1 MRAKSRARRD
11 VAIPFACALPENHL
25 RWPAFMNILVV
36 EDDPRISDV
45 LEYALKADGYEVETA
60 QRGREAIEMARRS
73 SPGLIVLDVGL
84 PDIDGFEVCRMVRT
98 FSDVPV
104 IFLTSRSDEID
115 RVVGLEIGGDDYVV
129 KPFSPRELLAR
140 IKAILRR
147 NHRPADA
154 SSAGAGAAN
163 HVRYG
168 PITIDPEKFRIH
180 CHAREIVLT
189 AQEFKLL
196 ELLVRSPGRVFTRAQ
211 VLNRAWGDG
220 GLVTDRTIDV
230 HVKSL
235 RKKFGEFEF
244 IETVRGIGYRARE
257 L

>member
-1 MRAKSRARRD
+1 MK
-11 VAIPFACALPENHL
+11 V
-25 RWPAFMNILVV
+25 LVV

-45 LEYALKADGYEVETA
+45 LEYALKAEGYEVQTA
-60 QRGREAIEMARRS
+60 QRGREATDIARRS

-84 PDIDGFEVCRMVRT
+84 PDIDGFEVCRMVRK

-140 IKAILRR
+140 IKAIRRR
-147 NHRPADA
+147 NDRL
-154 SSAGAGAAN
+154 AAKPSIN
-163 HVRYG
+163 PGENELRYG
-168 PITIDPEKFRIH
+168 PLTIDPDKFRIH
-180 CHAREIVLT
+180 CQGREIMLT

-196 ELLVRSPGRVFTRAQ
+196 ELLVSHPGRVFTRAQ

-235 RKKFGEFEF
+235 RKKFGKFEF

>member
-1 MRAKSRARRD
+1 MK
-11 VAIPFACALPENHL
+11 V
-25 RWPAFMNILVV
+25 LVV

-45 LEYALKADGYEVETA
+45 LEYALEADGYEVQTA
-60 QRGREAIEMARRS
+60 QRGREAAEIARRS

-98 FSDVPV
+98 FSQVPV

-140 IKAILRR
+140 IKAIRRR
-147 NHRPADA
+147 NDRPEAARPADQTE
-154 SSAGAGAAN
+154 N
-163 HVRYG
+163 RLCYG
-168 PITIDPEKFRIH
+168 SITIDPEKFRVE
-180 CHAREIVLT
+180 CGGREIVLT

-196 ELLVRSPGRVFTRAQ
+196 ELLVKHPGRVFTREQ

-220 GLVTDRTIDV
+220 GLVADRTIDV

-235 RKKFGEFEF
+235 RRKFGKFEF

>member
-1 MRAKSRARRD
+1 MK
-11 VAIPFACALPENHL
+11 
-25 RWPAFMNILVV
+25 ILVV
-36 EDDPRISDV
+36 EDDPRIADV
-45 LEYALKADGYEVETA
+45 LEYALKADGHDVQKA
-60 QRGREAIEMARRS
+60 QRGREAIEMAERS
-73 SPGLIVLDVGL
+73 APALIVLDVGL
-84 PDIDGFEVCRMVRT
+84 PDIDGFEVCRSVRK

-140 IKAILRR
+140 IKAIRR
-147 NHRPADA
+147 RHDRAASAPAETKTA
-154 SSAGAGAAN
+154 TEL
-163 HVRYG
+163 RYG
-168 PITIDPEKFRIH
+168 PIIIDPDKFRVRSGN
-180 CHAREIVLT
+180 REIVLT

-196 ELLVRSPGRVFTRAQ
+196 ELLVRHPGRVFTRAQ

-235 RKKFGEFEF
+235 RKKFGKLDF

>member
-1 MRAKSRARRD
+1 MK
-11 VAIPFACALPENHL
+11 
-25 RWPAFMNILVV
+25 ILVV

-45 LEYALKADGYEVETA
+45 LEYALKADGYEVQTA
-60 QRGREAIEMARRS
+60 QRGREAAEIARRAP
-73 SPGLIVLDVGL
+73 PGLIVLDVGL
-84 PDIDGFEVCRMVRT
+84 PDIDGFEVCRIVRT
-98 FSDVPV
+98 FSEVPV

-140 IKAILRR
+140 IKAIRRR
-147 NHRPADA
+147 NH
-154 SSAGAGAAN
+154 SAETPQVENQGKN
-163 HVRYG
+163 QVRYG
-168 PITIDPEKFRIH
+168 PLTIDPEKFRIH
-180 CHAREIVLT
+180 CEGREILLT
-189 AQEFKLL
+189 AQQFKLL
-196 ELLVRSPGRVFTRAQ
+196 ELLVRHPGRVFTREQ
-211 VLNRAWGDG
+211 VLNRAWGEG

-235 RKKFGEFEF
+235 RKKFGKFEF

>member
-1 MRAKSRARRD
+1 MK
-11 VAIPFACALPENHL
+11 V
-25 RWPAFMNILVV
+25 LVV

-45 LEYALKADGYEVETA
+45 LEYALKADGYEVQTA
-60 QRGREAIEMARRS
+60 QRGRDAIDLARRS
-73 SPGLIVLDVGL
+73 SPSLIVLDVGL

-140 IKAILRR
+140 IKAIRRR
-147 NHRPADA
+147 NDRPGPPPSLKPGD
-154 SSAGAGAAN
+154 N
-163 HVRYG
+163 ELRYG
-168 PITIDPEKFRIH
+168 PLTIDPDKFRIH
-180 CHAREIVLT
+180 CQGREIILT

-196 ELLVRSPGRVFTRAQ
+196 ELLVRHPGRVFTRAQ

-235 RKKFGEFEF
+235 RKKFGKFEF

>member
-1 MRAKSRARRD
+1 MK
-11 VAIPFACALPENHL
+11 V
-25 RWPAFMNILVV
+25 LVV

-45 LEYALKADGYEVETA
+45 LEYALKAEGYEVATA
-60 QRGREAIEMARRS
+60 QRGREAIDIARRS
-73 SPGLIVLDVGL
+73 PPTLIVLDVGL
-84 PDIDGFEVCRMVRT
+84 PDIDGFEVCRSVRT

-140 IKAILRR
+140 IKAIRRR
-147 NHRPADA
+147 NDRVNVQPPANP
-154 SSAGAGAAN
+154 SKGELS
-163 HVRYG
+163 YG
-168 PITIDPEKFRIH
+168 PLTIDPEKFRVQ
-180 CHAREIVLT
+180 CQGREIILT

-196 ELLVRSPGRVFTRAQ
+196 ELLVSQPGRVFTRAQ

-235 RKKFGEFEF
+235 RKKFGKFEF

>member
-1 MRAKSRARRD
+1 MK
-11 VAIPFACALPENHL
+11 V
-25 RWPAFMNILVV
+25 LVV

-45 LEYALKADGYEVETA
+45 LEYALKADGHDVEKA
-60 QRGREAIEMARRS
+60 QRGREAIEMAQRS
-73 SPGLIVLDVGL
+73 APALIVLDVGL
-84 PDIDGFEVCRMVRT
+84 PDLDGFEVCRSVRK

-140 IKAILRR
+140 IKAIRR
-147 NHRPADA
+147 RHDRAA
-154 SSAGAGAAN
+154 SAQPEAEN
-163 HVRYG
+163 EPELRYG
-168 PITIDPEKFRIH
+168 PITIDPEKFRVRSGN
-180 CHAREIVLT
+180 REIVLT

-196 ELLVRSPGRVFTRAQ
+196 ELLVRHPGRVFTRAQ

-235 RKKFGEFEF
+235 RKKFGEFDF

>member
-1 MRAKSRARRD
+1 MK
-11 VAIPFACALPENHL
+11 V
-25 RWPAFMNILVV
+25 LVV

-45 LEYALKADGYEVETA
+45 LEYALKAEGYDVQTA
-60 QRGREAIEMARRS
+60 QRGREAIEIAKRS
-73 SPGLIVLDVGL
+73 APSLIVLDVGL
-84 PDIDGFEVCRMVRT
+84 PDIDGFEVCRSVRT

-140 IKAILRR
+140 IKAIRRR
-147 NHRPADA
+147 NDRPV
-154 SSAGAGAAN
+154 SPAALQPGESELC
-163 HVRYG
+163 YG

-180 CHAREIVLT
+180 CEGREIVLT

-196 ELLVRSPGRVFTRAQ
+196 ELLVRHPGRVFTRAQ
-211 VLNRAWGDG
+211 VLNRAWGEG

-235 RKKFGEFEF
+235 RKKFGKFEF

>member
-1 MRAKSRARRD
+1 MK
-11 VAIPFACALPENHL
+11 
-25 RWPAFMNILVV
+25 ILVV

-45 LEYALKADGYEVETA
+45 LEYALKADGHEVQTA
-60 QRGREAIEMARRS
+60 QRGREAAEIARRS
-73 SPGLIVLDVGL
+73 SPALIVLDVGL
-84 PDIDGFEVCRMVRT
+84 PDIDGFEVCRIVRT

-140 IKAILRR
+140 IKAVLRR
-147 NHRPADA
+147 NHRPEQAP
-154 SSAGAGAAN
+154 AGN
-163 HVRYG
+163 RSESELRYG
-168 PITIDPEKFRIH
+168 PVTIDPEKFRIH
-180 CHAREIVLT
+180 CEGREIMLT

-196 ELLVRSPGRVFTRAQ
+196 ELLVRHPGRVFTRAQ

-235 RKKFGEFEF
+235 RRKFGQFEF

-257 L
+257 F

>member
-1 MRAKSRARRD
+1 
-11 VAIPFACALPENHL
+11 
-25 RWPAFMNILVV
+25 MNILVV

-45 LEYALKADGYEVETA
+45 LEYALKAEGYEVRTA
-60 QRGREAIEMARRS
+60 QRGREAAEIARGT

-84 PDIDGFEVCRMVRT
+84 PDIDGFEVCRLVRT

-115 RVVGLEIGGDDYVV
+115 RVVGLEIGGDDYMV

-140 IKAILRR
+140 IKAIRRR
-147 NHRPADA
+147 NQRPEPPVAKD
-154 SSAGAGAAN
+154 SKPQF
-163 HVRYG
+163 HYG
-168 PITIDPEKFRIH
+168 PIAINPEKFQIL
-180 CHAREIVLT
+180 CHGREIPLT

-196 ELLVRSPGRVFTRAQ
+196 ELLVKNPGRVFTRQQ
-211 VLNRAWGDG
+211 VLDRAWGDD
-220 GLVTDRTIDV
+220 VFVADRTIDV

-235 RKKFGEFEF
+235 RRKFGDLEF
-244 IETVRGIGYRARE
+244 IETVRGVGYRARE

>member
-1 MRAKSRARRD
+1 
-11 VAIPFACALPENHL
+11 
-25 RWPAFMNILVV
+25 MNVLVV

-45 LEYALKADGYEVETA
+45 LEYALKTEGYEVQTA
-60 QRGREAIEMARRS
+60 QRGREATDLARRS
-73 SPGLIVLDVGL
+73 PPGLIVLDVGL
-84 PDIDGFEVCRMVRT
+84 PDIDGFEVCRIVRT

-140 IKAILRR
+140 IKAIRRR
-147 NHRPADA
+147 NDRAPAPA
-154 SSAGAGAAN
+154 TAKPSEGELS
-163 HVRYG
+163 YG
-168 PITIDPEKFRIH
+168 PLTIDPAKFRVH
-180 CHAREIVLT
+180 CQGREIILT

-196 ELLVRSPGRVFTRAQ
+196 ELLVKHPGRVFTRAQ

-235 RKKFGEFEF
+235 RKKFGKFEF

>member
-1 MRAKSRARRD
+1 MK
-11 VAIPFACALPENHL
+11 
-25 RWPAFMNILVV
+25 ILVV
-36 EDDPRISDV
+36 EDDPRISEV
-45 LEYALKADGYEVETA
+45 LEYALKADGYDVQTA
-60 QRGREAIEMARRS
+60 QRGREAAEIARKS
-73 SPGLIVLDVGL
+73 LPGLIVLDVGL
-84 PDIDGFEVCRMVRT
+84 PDIDGFEVCRLVRT

-147 NHRPADA
+147 NHRPEP
-154 SSAGAGAAN
+154 AARTEDREGDLL
-163 HVRYG
+163 RYG

-180 CHAREIVLT
+180 CDGREIVLT

-196 ELLVRSPGRVFTRAQ
+196 ELLVRHPGRVFTREQ
-211 VLNRAWGDG
+211 VLNRAWGEG
-220 GLVTDRTIDV
+220 GLVADRTIDV

-235 RKKFGEFEF
+235 RKKFGKFEF

>member
-1 MRAKSRARRD
+1 
-11 VAIPFACALPENHL
+11 
-25 RWPAFMNILVV
+25 MNILVV

-45 LEYALKADGYEVETA
+45 LEYALKAEGYEVQTA
-60 QRGREAIEMARRS
+60 QRGREAAEMARNV

-84 PDIDGFEVCRMVRT
+84 PDIDGFEVCRIVRK

-115 RVVGLEIGGDDYVV
+115 RVVGLEIGGDDYMV

-140 IKAILRR
+140 IKAIRRR
-147 NHRPADA
+147 NQRPEA
-154 SSAGAGAAN
+154 SAVKDSKAQFD
-163 HVRYG
+163 YG
-168 PITIDPEKFRIH
+168 PIAIDVEKFQIR
-180 CHAREIVLT
+180 CHGREIPLT

-196 ELLVRSPGRVFTRAQ
+196 ELLVKHPGRVFTRQQ
-211 VLNRAWGDG
+211 VLDRAWGDD
-220 GLVTDRTIDV
+220 VFVADRTIDV

-235 RKKFGEFEF
+235 RKKFGDLEF
-244 IETVRGIGYRARE
+244 IETVRGVGYRARE

>member
-1 MRAKSRARRD
+1 
-11 VAIPFACALPENHL
+11 
-25 RWPAFMNILVV
+25 MNILVV

-45 LEYALKADGYEVETA
+45 LEYALKADGYEVQTA
-60 QRGREAIEMARRS
+60 QRGREAAEIARRS

-104 IFLTSRSDEID
+104 IFLTSRTDEID

-140 IKAILRR
+140 IKAIRRR
-147 NHRPADA
+147 NDRPEPTRPKDRTE
-154 SSAGAGAAN
+154 N
-163 HVRYG
+163 RLRYG
-168 PITIDPEKFRIH
+168 PITIDPEKFRVE
-180 CHAREIVLT
+180 CDGREIVLT
-189 AQEFKLL
+189 AQEFRLV
-196 ELLVRSPGRVFTRAQ
+196 ELLVKHPGRVFTREQ

-220 GLVTDRTIDV
+220 GLVADRTIDV

-235 RKKFGEFEF
+235 RRKFGKLEF

>member
-1 MRAKSRARRD
+1 MK
-11 VAIPFACALPENHL
+11 V
-25 RWPAFMNILVV
+25 LVV

-45 LEYALKADGYEVETA
+45 LEYALKAEGYEVQTA
-60 QRGREAIEMARRS
+60 QRGREATEIAKRS
-73 SPGLIVLDVGL
+73 APSLIVLDVGL
-84 PDIDGFEVCRMVRT
+84 PDIDGFEVCRIVRT

-140 IKAILRR
+140 IKAIRRR
-147 NHRPADA
+147 NAGPVAQPAIDR
-154 SSAGAGAAN
+154 GEN
-163 HVRYG
+163 ELRYG
-168 PITIDPEKFRIH
+168 PLTIDPDKFRIH
-180 CHAREIVLT
+180 CQGREIILT

-196 ELLVRSPGRVFTRAQ
+196 ELLVRHPGRVFTRAQ

-235 RKKFGEFEF
+235 RKKFGNFEF

>member
-1 MRAKSRARRD
+1 MK
-11 VAIPFACALPENHL
+11 V
-25 RWPAFMNILVV
+25 LVV

-45 LEYALKADGYEVETA
+45 LEYALKAEGHDVQKA
-60 QRGREAIEMARRS
+60 QRGREAIEMAQRS
-73 SPGLIVLDVGL
+73 SPALIVLDVGL
-84 PDIDGFEVCRMVRT
+84 PDIDGFEVCRSVRK

-140 IKAILRR
+140 IKAIRR
-147 NHRPADA
+147 RHDRAASAPAETR
-154 SSAGAGAAN
+154 GETEL
-163 HVRYG
+163 RYG
-168 PITIDPEKFRIH
+168 PITIDLEKFRVRSGN
-180 CHAREIVLT
+180 REIVLT

-196 ELLVRSPGRVFTRAQ
+196 ELLVRHAGRVFTRAQ

-235 RKKFGEFEF
+235 RKKFGKFDF

>member
-1 MRAKSRARRD
+1 MK
-11 VAIPFACALPENHL
+11 V
-25 RWPAFMNILVV
+25 LVV

-45 LEYALKADGYEVETA
+45 LEYALKAEGYDVQTA
-60 QRGREAIEMARRS
+60 QRGREAAEIARDS
-73 SPGLIVLDVGL
+73 SPGVIVLDVGL
-84 PDIDGFEVCRMVRT
+84 PDIDGFEVCRIVRT
-98 FSDVPV
+98 FSEVPV

-147 NHRPADA
+147 NQRPNATRTEERTRA
-154 SSAGAGAAN
+154 QL
-163 HVRYG
+163 HYG
-168 PITIDPEKFRIH
+168 SITMDPEKFRVT
-180 CHAREIVLT
+180 CEGREIVLT

-196 ELLVRSPGRVFTRAQ
+196 ELLVRNPGRVFTRAQ

-230 HVKSL
+230 HVKTL
-235 RKKFGEFEF
+235 RKKFGKFEF